1 MFAGT
6 PGEIDCTD
14 TLVVFTLNDY
24 RVLLTRQQPINVFSL
39 GCRHTLYDSGCT
51 LNPASFQVNGTC
63 AANSTQSILQATAT
77 LTPPGSGTFT
87 LGKITMTSGLN
98 SGFSRMVRNWVAPA
112 TLVLFRPLPFTVAP
126 GDTFHAYPGC
136 DKQQS
141 TCTAFGNLVNFGG
154 QNYIPDATTAA

>member
-1 MFAGT
+1 
-6 PGEIDCTD
+6 
-14 TLVVFTLNDY
+14 
-24 RVLLTRQQPINVFSL
+24 
-39 GCRHTLYDSGCT
+39 
-51 LNPASFQVNGTC
+51 
-63 AANSTQSILQATAT
+63 
-77 LTPPGSGTFT
+77 LTPPGSGTFA

-154 QNYIPDATTAA
+154 QSYIPDATTAA